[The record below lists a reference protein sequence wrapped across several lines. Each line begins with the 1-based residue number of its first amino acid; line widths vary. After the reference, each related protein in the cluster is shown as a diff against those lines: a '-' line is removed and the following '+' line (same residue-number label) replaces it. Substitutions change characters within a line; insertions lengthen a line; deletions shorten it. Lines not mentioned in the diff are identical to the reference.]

1 MLKSYSLCGIILRQ
15 TISFKKPDAADFLR
29 TGLGLLNN
37 LTPCRVKMAVR
48 LVEISGKLQNSHIL
62 FFTHNVLK
70 DADMNPPLTLIANF
84 GRLDG
89 TGVFGPDHY
98 LLSPGWVG
106 EHVKRGKRKS
116 YLNRCQAPG

>member
-48 LVEISGKLQNSHIL
+48 LVEISGKLQNSHIFDKIKL
-62 FFTHNVLK
+62 SEPTKNS
-70 DADMNPPLTLIANF
+70 NLI
-84 GRLDG
+84 
-89 TGVFGPDHY
+89 
-98 LLSPGWVG
+98 
-106 EHVKRGKRKS
+106 KKS
-116 YLNRCQAPG
+116 SEVCVPATCS